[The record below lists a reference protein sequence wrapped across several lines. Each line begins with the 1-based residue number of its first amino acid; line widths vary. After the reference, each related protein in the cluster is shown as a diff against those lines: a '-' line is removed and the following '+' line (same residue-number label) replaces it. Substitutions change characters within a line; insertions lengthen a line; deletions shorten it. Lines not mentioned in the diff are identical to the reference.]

1 MRTLA
6 TLRGPSRFLWTT
18 ALATRTA
25 YATRWNPINGRAEL
39 ISRRWR

>member
-6 TLRGPSRFLWTT
+6 TLRGPNRFLWTT
-18 ALATRTA
+18 ALASRTA
-25 YATRWNPINGRAEL
+25 YATRWNPTTATAEL